1 MRRQALGSV
10 LLTVSHLKPM
20 LSPKPSTSPLIQYL
34 GPLLPL
40 GCGGFGVWLLV
51 SGRYV
56 YRPGRSNSELIPLA
70 PDAYLAAGFFISLA
84 VLIAALGITGQLG
97 RWLFWGGSI
106 GSTVFLAIE
115 AGLQLLGPV
124 IFNVRAI

>member
-1 MRRQALGSV
+1 
-10 LLTVSHLKPM
+10 M

-40 GCGGFGVWLLV
+40 GCGGFCVWLLV

-70 PDAYLAAGFFISLA
+70 PDAYLAAGFFISSGSA
-84 VLIAALGITGQLG
+84 HRRSWHYRPTWAMAILG
-97 RWLFWGGSI
+97 RLYWLNSI
-106 GSTVFLAIE
+106 HSH
-115 AGLQLLGPV
+115 
-124 IFNVRAI
+124 